1 MPAICRVVFSH
12 DSVHVIAVPYVLVYL
27 AVGVSGGEPVG
38 CRMIGILVRD
48 ASHGSV
54 QEIEQ
59 PQRSGEM
66 RNNAGEKSEQ
76 PVAGQ

>member
-1 MPAICRVVFSH
+1 M
-12 DSVHVIAVPYVLVYL
+12 HVIAVPYVLVYL

-48 ASHGSV
+48 VSHGSV